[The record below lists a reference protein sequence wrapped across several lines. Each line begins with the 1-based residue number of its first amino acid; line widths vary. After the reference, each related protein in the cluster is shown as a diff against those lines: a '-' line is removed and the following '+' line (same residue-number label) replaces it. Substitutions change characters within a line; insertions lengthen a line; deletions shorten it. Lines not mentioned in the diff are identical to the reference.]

1 MSSLILF
8 VPLPPSFMGCSIPE
22 RLVGKTLDTIRQDKE
37 LFLLLLE
44 CIHDK
49 VQ

>member
-1 MSSLILF
+1 MSSLVLYI
-8 VPLPPSFMGCSIPE
+8 PLPPSFMGHKIPE
-22 RLVGKTLDTIRQDKE
+22 RLVGKSLDAIRQDKE

-44 CIHDK
+44 CIHEK